1 MNDRYCEV
9 TVEGGLDL
17 VKGFV
22 AGFLEG
28 RGISGDV
35 FFGSD
40 YQIER
45 GSPAGLLMRL
55 TGIRGE
61 TCTLVVGAG
70 LHELL
75 AAALERRRG
84 IVPLRIL
91 KVRPVA
97 SAAFDVSFRTYS
109 RAVGAE
115 IRELFGS
122 LPAGVSHGEGF
133 EMQEKVTPEGK
144 GVEAYAPLH
153 EYELRGR
160 GRIEGD
166 VRGVFGL
173 YHRLERFEVV
183 ERGDME
189 LTCGED
195 Q

>member
-1 MNDRYCEV
+1 MNECYCEV

-40 YQIER
+40 YQIE
-45 GSPAGLLMRL
+45 GESPAGLLMRL
-55 TGIRGE
+55 MGLRGE
-61 TCTLVVGAG
+61 TCTLVVGTG

-91 KVRPVA
+91 KVCPVA

-115 IRELFGS
+115 LGELFGS
-122 LPAGVSHGEGF
+122 LPVGVSLGERF

-160 GRIEGD
+160 GRIEGG
-166 VRGVFGL
+166 VKGVFSL

-183 ERGDME
+183 QRGDME
-189 LTCGED
+189 LAYSEKP
-195 Q
+195 